1 METRNIKMID
11 GTDYVINLE
20 TPELEKHFNG
30 WNNYTKEILE
40 HFNSKNY
47 YEDFVNQEDKNILDL
62 GANVGLF
69 ALYVAPWA
77 EKIVC
82 VEPTPSHFNLLESLT
97 KNFNNIDCIPAAVS
111 NMTGAIT
118 FYDSPTNT
126 TMNSL
131 IPRDGGSFQVDGYK
145 LSDLVEKTGF
155 DKVHFIKMDIE
166 GSEYTVLDEETIS
179 YIGENIPKILIE
191 FHGDPR
197 NTKYANIYDHINKT
211 IPDYIELF
219 KNMGYEVNHFN
230 WDSIFC
236 HKK

>member
-1 METRNIKMID
+1 METRNIKLID

-20 TPELEKHFNG
+20 TTKLSQHFNT

-47 YEDFVNQEDKNILDL
+47 YQDFVKPEDKNILDL

-69 ALYVAPWA
+69 ALYVTPWA

-82 VEPTPSHFNLLESLT
+82 VEPTPSHFNLLKDLT
-97 KNFNNIDCIPAAVS
+97 KNFKNIDCTQSAVS
-111 NMTGAIT
+111 NETGKII
-118 FYDSPTNT
+118 FYTSTSNT

-131 IPRDGGSFQVDGYK
+131 IPRDGGFFEVDGYK
-145 LSDLVEKTGF
+145 LKDLIEKVGF
-155 DKVHFIKMDIE
+155 EKVDFIKMDIE
-166 GSEYTVLDEETIS
+166 GSEYTVLDEETIK

-197 NTKYANIYDHINKT
+197 NTKYANIYDHINQT
-211 IPDYIELF
+211 IPDYIQTF